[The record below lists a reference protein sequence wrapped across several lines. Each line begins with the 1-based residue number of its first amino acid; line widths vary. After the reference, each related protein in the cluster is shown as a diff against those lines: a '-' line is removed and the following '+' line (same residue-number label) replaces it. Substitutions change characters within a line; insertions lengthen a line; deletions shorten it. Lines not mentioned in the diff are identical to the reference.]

1 MLPDSYS
8 RCGKVNVKILLE
20 YEGTCYSGWQR
31 QKNAVSIQ
39 EVLEKAIQSIT
50 KEKVR
55 VIGSGR
61 TDSGVHA
68 LGQVANFKTYTKIP
82 IEKLPYAINSK
93 LPEDITVKHAQIV
106 PEDFH
111 ARFSAKSK
119 VYSYSIYNAKFPSPL
134 LRRYVYFFPLP
145 LNLEEMRK
153 AADIL
158 IGEHDFKS
166 FMASNSSAKST
177 VRCIK
182 RFEILK
188 RENLITLQIEANG
201 FLYNMVRIIAGT
213 LVDIGI
219 GKTKA
224 EDMISILNS
233 KDRSSAGKTLPAQGL
248 CLMKVIY

>member
-1 MLPDSYS
+1 M
-8 RCGKVNVKILLE
+8 NVKILLE

-50 KEKVR
+50 NEKVR

-68 LGQVANFKTYTKIP
+68 LEQVANFKTYTKIP
-82 IEKLPYAINSK
+82 MEKLPYAINSK

-119 VYSYSIYNAKFPSPL
+119 AYSYSIYNAEFPSPL

-158 IGEHDFKS
+158 TGEHDFKS
-166 FMASNSSAKST
+166 FMASNSSVKST

-188 RENLITLQIEANG
+188 RGNLITLQIEANG

-233 KDRSSAGKTLPAQGL
+233 KDRSNAGRTLPAHGL

>member
-1 MLPDSYS
+1 M
-8 RCGKVNVKILLE
+8 NVKILLE

-50 KEKVR
+50 KEKVH

-68 LGQVANFKTYTKIP
+68 LGQAANFKTYTKIP

-93 LPEDITVKHAQIV
+93 LPEDIVVKDAQIV

-119 VYSYSIYNAKFPSPL
+119 VYTYLIYNDEFPSPI
-134 LRRYVYFFPLP
+134 LRRHSYFFPLP
-145 LNLEEMRK
+145 LNLEEMKK
-153 AADIL
+153 AAEVL
-158 IGEHDFKS
+158 IGEHDFRS
-166 FMASNSSAKST
+166 FMAAHSSVKST
-177 VRCIK
+177 VRHIY
-182 RFEILK
+182 RFEITQIGNIVRL
-188 RENLITLQIEANG
+188 EIEANG

-233 KDRSSAGKTLPAQGL
+233 RDRSNAGRTLPAHGL